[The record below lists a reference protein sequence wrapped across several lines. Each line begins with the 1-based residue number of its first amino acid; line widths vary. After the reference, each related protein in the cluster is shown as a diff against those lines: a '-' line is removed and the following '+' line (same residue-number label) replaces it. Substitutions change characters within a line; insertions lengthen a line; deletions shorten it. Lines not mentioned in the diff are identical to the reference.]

1 MKFYKIAELPH
12 KEVLQGITLKSVHL
26 QNLMVTFVTL
36 EPGAVLPEHSHEHEQ
51 ISVVI
56 SGTLRFSL
64 EGEERII
71 SAGHVVCVPAN
82 ALHGAEV
89 IEGPCIVYDSW
100 NPVRADYIIKK

>member
-1 MKFYKIAELPH
+1 MKFFKISNLPQ
-12 KEVLQGITLKSVHL
+12 KEILQGITLKSVHL

-36 EPGAVLPEHSHEHEQ
+36 APGTVLPVHSHEHEQ

-56 SGTLRFSL
+56 SGMLRFFV
-64 EGEERII
+64 EGEERIVG
-71 SAGHVVCVPAN
+71 AGDVVCVPSH

-100 NPVRADYIIKK
+100 SPVRKDYIV